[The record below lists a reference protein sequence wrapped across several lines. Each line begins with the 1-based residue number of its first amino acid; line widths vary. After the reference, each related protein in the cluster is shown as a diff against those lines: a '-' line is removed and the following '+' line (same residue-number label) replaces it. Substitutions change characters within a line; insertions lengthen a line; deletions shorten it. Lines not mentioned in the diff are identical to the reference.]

1 MEKFVIIYTHINLCG
16 VLLFPWMPKSVQD
29 VIRASTF
36 LILIAFAT
44 VWFSGD
50 LIEVYHHLV
59 DSFIPYGDTL
69 SNSTK
74 TCIMMIYDALFH
86 VTPFLLLGLPHH
98 AISLFIAYGILMLWY
113 IILRHR
119 LPSLY
124 SPKVS
129 FDRGIVVT
137 GLIGLVVAVWISWAR

>member
-1 MEKFVIIYTHINLCG
+1 MEKFVIVYTHINLCG

-36 LILIAFAT
+36 LILVAVAT

-69 SNSTK
+69 SNPTK
-74 TCIMMIYDALFH
+74 TSIMIIYDALFH
-86 VTPFLLLGLPHH
+86 VTPFLILGLPYH
-98 AISLFIAYGILMLWY
+98 AISLFIAYGILMVWY
-113 IILRHR
+113 AIMRHR

-129 FDRGIVVT
+129 FDRGIAVT
-137 GLIGLVVAVWISWAR
+137 GLIGLMVAVWLSWER